1 MGVIFDDW
9 AYLLESQ
16 FEVFNVLLQAGSFL
30 FQLLLVLE
38 ELVAGIFLLLQTLL
52 GVLFFVCLLLFYS
65 LFGFFIW
72 SRKKG
77 GKFKKKGKN
86 HQTIPAVG
94 TLNQTWFSFSLKPA
108 THNKNS
114 HTHRHTH
121 SEQNERRHNRQK
133 VACVKPRL
141 PKRLVYYYDYI

>member
-9 AYLLESQ
+9 TYLLESQ

-52 GVLFFVCLLLFYS
+52 GVLFFFVCYYFTVCFLF
-65 LFGFFIW
+65 LIL

-77 GKFKKKGKN
+77 GKLKEKPSDYTCSRYSKSDMVFFLS
-86 HQTIPAVG
+86 QT
-94 TLNQTWFSFSLKPA
+94 
-108 THNKNS
+108 S
-114 HTHRHTH
+114 HT
-121 SEQNERRHNRQK
+121 Q
-133 VACVKPRL
+133 
-141 PKRLVYYYDYI
+141 